1 MSVDSS
7 PPVQPPQLS
16 PDGQWVWDGTQWQ
29 PVAAAEP
36 VHAGVFPSWTGTQV
50 EAPDP
55 TLQFAEHAAAPVQY
69 QSPPAVD
76 YSYQQ
81 ADEPAVPLWQQ
92 PKGSNKSLFLYPI
105 AGLAVLVVAM
115 IILNSVGYVQL
126 PFVGASSATP
136 SQAPNP
142 SPTPDFSGP
151 ESVRA
156 DRLFKSVDPV
166 VASLENTIRP
176 LNRYCATIL
185 SSGCFDAVSA
195 SDQQVLVVIAV
206 FKNVDIPKCIEMP
219 MKKVLADLQAMDA
232 ELKAARSGFQDN
244 STSAVGWAVQQFEVS
259 YQKMRVDLLDVAQV
273 KKIDCA
279 SVQLPSWVP
288 E

>member
-16 PDGQWVWDGTQWQ
+16 PDGQWVWDGSQWQ

-36 VHAGVFPSWTGTQV
+36 VRAGVFPSWNGIQV
-50 EAPDP
+50 EAPD
-55 TLQFAEHAAAPVQY
+55 LNVQFAEPAAAPVQY

-81 ADEPAVPLWQQ
+81 AEEPGVPLWQQ

-126 PFVGASSATP
+126 PFVGANSTNTP
-136 SQAPNP
+136 AQAAKP

-156 DRLFKSVDPV
+156 DRLFSSVDPV
-166 VASLENTIRP
+166 AASLFKGLPALELHCYKQLVNNCYDAIAATSP
-176 LNRYCATIL
+176 LVKNL
-185 SSGCFDAVSA
+185 
-195 SDQQVLVVIAV
+195 IALITKGDV
-206 FKNVDIPKCIEMP
+206 PKCI
-219 MKKVLADLQAMDA
+219 
-232 ELKAARSGFQDN
+232 AARMAYVLGFLQEMDKQLQIALTGFQDN
-244 STSAVGWAVQQFEVS
+244 SNDELYTGIYRFFENYNAMAGNLAAAHQARAKCYTIV
-259 YQKMRVDLLDVAQV
+259 
-273 KKIDCA
+273 
-279 SVQLPSWVP
+279 LPTWVP
-288 E
+288 